1 MFERFDREADGEVYV
16 SEVLD
21 ILRRMSDD
29 PDWTREIIIIMT
41 LTAVQALLSVL
52 RQRGVKILYLADFM
66 VRHC

>member
-41 LTAVQALLSVL
+41 LTAVQALLSVRL
-52 RQRGVKILYLADFM
+52 RLRLMMDQ
-66 VRHC
+66 VRPRT